1 MVERLED
8 DRAAMEMTHP
18 FDLSDSV
25 QQYDRCAPLSQ
36 TTVKV
41 NEQNTQKA
49 LSMTSLEAIGS
60 GDQPRFA
67 LRVTGM

>member
-1 MVERLED
+1 MVEHLED

-25 QQYDRCAPLSQ
+25 QQYDRCAPLSR

-49 LSMTSLEAIGS
+49 LSMTWFRRSTKICTES
-60 GDQPRFA
+60 DRN
-67 LRVTGM
+67 VTN